1 MFSEISGENMGR
13 YNPWYVIHSPTSCM
27 PIAGILHCSASRSSA
42 FRPNQKNKKNPTKW
56 WFWLCR
62 RVAPSGAFSGCSPS
76 SFPVLPDQQCLPRS
90 QDSCATPSSTYPAAR
105 CPELGDGWVKFP
117 NRLESSSH
125 PGSISKDLSIY
136 LSLSCWTTHRINIAP
151 WLKSDWRDCYL
162 FRMACVITLKHRK
175 ERTRQNAAIPV
186 WHLLPTKMSDL
197 MEVYSLYFFAKA
209 KKNACGTTK
218 QFWTQIIQNIKIHEF
233 SSGTFKKKENYP
245 NLVSGCF
252 QSPRSSNPLA
262 LLTPSLRCN
271 SNRLSTPWFMQ
282 LFKGGGWSWWL
293 EVLDTWLQWIQK
305 PGIFGTGN
313 LKRKKVQN
321 HLRLKSVGWEKNM
334 WSFSVG

>member
-1 MFSEISGENMGR
+1 MVKEWLEGLLSFSNGMCYHFKAPKR
-13 YNPWYVIHSPTSCM
+13 
-27 PIAGILHCSASRSSA
+27 
-42 FRPNQKNKKNPTKW
+42 KDKTKRRDPCLTPFADQDV
-56 WFWLCR
+56 WF
-62 RVAPSGAFSGCSPS
+62 
-76 SFPVLPDQQCLPRS
+76 
-90 QDSCATPSSTYPAAR
+90 
-105 CPELGDGWVKFP
+105 DGGV
-117 NRLESSSH
+117 
-125 PGSISKDLSIY
+125 
-136 LSLSCWTTHRINIAP
+136 
-151 WLKSDWRDCYL
+151 
-162 FRMACVITLKHRK
+162 
-175 ERTRQNAAIPV
+175 
-186 WHLLPTKMSDL
+186 
-197 MEVYSLYFFAKA
+197 FFIFFCKG

-334 WSFSVG
+334 WSFLVG